1 MKYIFYFIIYCL
13 LLLLTIPLGV
23 GLVIMTVITWEG
35 EWIVSLSD
43 LLDLW
48 WDYMFN
54 D

>member
-13 LLLLTIPLGV
+13 LLIITSPV
-23 GLVIMTVITWEG
+23 AVIMIVLSLIVWDSKWAQSIT
-35 EWIVSLSD
+35 D
-43 LLDLW
+43 LWDLW